1 MNEQSNCKNLQQRIY
16 QLEKENAHLKL
27 FKLGL
32 ENMPNVMFSI
42 VNREYCYKAAN
53 NAYYNALNLNED
65 QIIGKHAIK
74 ILGNK
79 LFHTLA
85 KPNYDKAFNG
95 ECVNHSG
102 WIHFPSSGK
111 KFLDIH
117 YYPLYSDNDIIA
129 VAVLAHDLT
138 AIKQAEQNYHTILQT
153 ATDGFYLNDPQG
165 ILLEVNASLCK
176 MLGYR
181 REELLQLNISDLHV
195 SHTPQETCRML
206 RQIRSKGEYRFET
219 KYQCK
224 DQTFIDVEIN
234 IQYSDIKHGTFIN
247 FIRDITKKKQIRN
260 MLHYSEMRYRKLF
273 EGAPI
278 MYVILEYQKNLQI
291 ISDCNKRF
299 LNTLGYKKKDV
310 IGKPISFF
318 YTKSSQE
325 CLLLEQKRRNTNKKY
340 STISEREM
348 ISHDGHIVAALVQA
362 VSEYDINGNTIGSR
376 NMFID
381 ISRQKRAEKQL
392 KESYQLLLMIVDG
405 ISDPLL
411 MVDTKMNIKIM
422 NTAAE
427 AYFKNTNQ
435 NCLGKKCYQVFKKK
449 HKPCKGCKLPLTIS
463 NAQKKC
469 FERQG
474 FMEPRILEKVSIYPV
489 RKEGK
494 RWASILRISDITKT
508 KQIENQLI
516 QADKMISLGIL
527 VSGVAHEI
535 NNPNNLIML
544 NAPILRK
551 AWKSIE
557 PVVEAYYKKNGD
569 FCIANI
575 PYNII
580 REEIPMLFSGISD
593 GAQRIQEI
601 VQELKFFVRNDNID
615 INKSLDINHVI
626 KKAILL
632 TENLIKEKTNH
643 FKVNYNPNLPIIKGD
658 PQKIEQ
664 VIINLIENACQALG
678 NKNKKIII
686 SSFFKKTT
694 GHVVVKIKDEG
705 QGIHPKILNRIMEPF
720 FTTKKSKGGTGL
732 GLAVSSQIIELHNGK
747 IEVLS
752 AIDKGSTFSI
762 FLPIQ
767 FGKNSVQ

>member
-1 MNEQSNCKNLQQRIY
+1 MNEQANCKNLQRKIN

-65 QIIGKHAIK
+65 QMIGQHAIK

-95 ECVNHSG
+95 ECVNYSG
-102 WIHFPSSGK
+102 WMHFPNSEN

-117 YYPLYSDNDIIA
+117 YYPLYNDADIIA
-129 VAVLAHDLT
+129 AVAILAHDIT
-138 AIKQAEQNYHTILQT
+138 AIKQKEQNYHTILQT
-153 ATDGFYLNDPQG
+153 AADGFYL
-165 ILLEVNASLCK
+165 
-176 MLGYR
+176 
-181 REELLQLNISDLHV
+181 
-195 SHTPQETCRML
+195 
-206 RQIRSKGEYRFET
+206 
-219 KYQCK
+219 
-224 DQTFIDVEIN
+224 
-234 IQYSDIKHGTFIN
+234 
-247 FIRDITKKKQIRN
+247 
-260 MLHYSEMRYRKLF
+260 
-273 EGAPI
+273 
-278 MYVILEYQKNLQI
+278 
-291 ISDCNKRF
+291 
-299 LNTLGYKKKDV
+299 
-310 IGKPISFF
+310 
-318 YTKSSQE
+318 
-325 CLLLEQKRRNTNKKY
+325 
-340 STISEREM
+340 
-348 ISHDGHIVAALVQA
+348 
-362 VSEYDINGNTIGSR
+362 NGNTIGSR
-376 NMFID
+376 TMFID
-381 ISRQKRAEKQL
+381 ISCQKQAEKQL
-392 KESYQLLLMIVDG
+392 KESYKLLLMIVDG

-516 QADKMISLGIL
+516 QADKMISLGVL

-643 FKVNYNPNLPIIKGD
+643 FKVNYNPNIPVIKGD

-705 QGIHPKILNRIMEPF
+705 QGIHPEILNRIMEPF
-720 FTTKKSKGGTGL
+720 FTTKKRKGGTGL

-752 AIDKGSTFSI
+752 TIDKGSTFKI

-767 FGKNSVQ
+767 SEKNPVQ